1 MLHKLSMMHSIKKRA
16 ATGTGIL
23 MILHDLN
30 LAYSFSD
37 RIIILKNGAIVKEGS
52 IKEMLNEDLL
62 SMAYGTKIMIDQDPI
77 NIRYY

>member
-1 MLHKLSMMHSIKKRA
+1 
-16 ATGTGIL
+16 

-37 RIIILKNGAIVKEGS
+37 RILILKKGS
-52 IKEMLNEDLL
+52 IVQDGNVQEMLNEDLL
-62 SMAYGTKIMIDQDPI
+62 SKAYETNIMIDHDPI